1 MYRDFIEELLEK
13 QKEEIIE
20 LMKEYFEA
28 SKNQQE
34 KKWIKSA
41 EVSEMLSCSPATLF
55 RLRTEGILP
64 CSQIQGT
71 YYYKMSDI
79 EKMMEDGKGY
89 NTENKIR
96 PLRGRVK

>member
-28 SKNQQE
+28 SKNRQE

-41 EVSEMLSCSPATLF
+41 EVTEMLSCSSATLF
-55 RLRTEGILP
+55 RLRTDDILP
-64 CSQIQGT
+64 CSLIQGT
-71 YYYKMSDI
+71 YYYKLSDI
-79 EKMMEDGKGY
+79 EKMMEDGK
-89 NTENKIR
+89 
-96 PLRGRVK
+96 VF